1 MNYVLCTPA
10 TVVTAHC
17 GLDLNSFRT
26 VLWSGKELIPLCFV
40 DSTRQRTMGWLK
52 AGHVTQEPLAR
63 VYSIQTLLCCAV
75 WQAQGLTLRMSSRKA
90 FLFPPNGVTSGPLSS
105 LLACTLSSLRD
116 DRHRANTASPFSR
129 VGKGRRLE
137 SSALLLRC
145 EIPVLKHTVSV
156 SLNAEPQHSA
166 TVTREERS
174 TNELFQQHY

>member
-10 TVVTAHC
+10 IVVTAHC

-52 AGHVTQEPLAR
+52 AGNVAQEPLAR
-63 VYSIQTLLCCAV
+63 VYSIQTLLCCAL

-137 SSALLLRC
+137 SSASLLRS
-145 EIPVLKHTVSV
+145 ETPVLKHTVSV
-156 SLNAEPQHSA
+156 SLNAEPHTQRNSH
-166 TVTREERS
+166 TGREV
-174 TNELFQQHY
+174 YK